1 MGTESLWTLRAKQS
15 IVKCVL
21 QVDSTWSEL
30 LILQDQDLTTREV
43 FPDPEMARARAHAL
57 HERLIEKGWRDA
69 S

>member
-1 MGTESLWTLRAKQS
+1 MGTESLWTVRAKQS

-21 QVDSTWSEL
+21 QVDATWSEL
-30 LILQDQDLTTREV
+30 LILQDRDVTSREV
-43 FPDPEMARARAHAL
+43 FQDQETARAHARAL